1 MEEIQFLALP
11 TLLDPRFK
19 KIAFTQRTAADRAV
33 RTLLHEVTLVQNIQH
48 HAVLECGSTS
58 MNMSKL

>member
-33 RTLLHEVTLVQNIQH
+33 RTLLHEVTVQNQQSSPPTTN
-48 HAVLECGSTS
+48 STEYTT
-58 MNMSKL
+58 